1 MRLLLLIPLL
11 ALMPLAFAQ
20 EGVAKEDPLT
30 VIHIERAKADIREME
45 ELGIGTG
52 FVKDKLGDAEN
63 ALSSRDYQLVLEKT
77 EMIADRKKRALEI
90 LDSIWALE
98 LRIGEVSEIGD
109 TAKAEEK
116 LAEADAFFENEN
128 YGEAEDAV
136 FEGERY
142 LRQVEGEYSIV
153 KARYGAARDNTV
165 TYVKERWKELVLLV
179 LLVLAAIGVS
189 YSKVSRMRDVKM
201 LEGMRLRR
209 GVVDGLILKVQ
220 KDYFSESKISRK
232 VYDIKMRRYR
242 EKMLELDERILVFE
256 SQLGID

>member
-1 MRLLLLIPLL
+1 
-11 ALMPLAFAQ
+11 
-20 EGVAKEDPLT
+20 
-30 VIHIERAKADIREME
+30 
-45 ELGIGTG
+45 
-52 FVKDKLGDAEN
+52 
-63 ALSSRDYQLVLEKT
+63 
-77 EMIADRKKRALEI
+77 MIADRKKRALEI
-90 LDSIWALE
+90 LDSIRALE
-98 LRIGEVSEIGD
+98 LRIDEVSKIGD
-109 TAKAEEK
+109 ASKAEEELSK
-116 LAEADAFFENEN
+116 AKDFFINEN

-153 KARYGAARDNTV
+153 KAMYGAARDNTV

-232 VYDIKMRRYR
+232 VYDIKMRKYR
-242 EKMLELDERILVFE
+242 EKMLELDERIPVFE